1 MSPRW
6 TDEQRQ
12 AIEHRGTNLLLSAAA
27 GAGKTAVLVERVVR
41 LVTDPAR
48 PVSLE
53 RLLVVTF
60 TEAAAA
66 EMKDRIRAAL
76 AERLVADPGDSWLR
90 RQVALINR
98 APISTMHAFCLRLL
112 RANFHRLG
120 LDPAFRVLDEQ
131 EGELLRREVL
141 DGLFER
147 EYEAG
152 GEDFTGLVDR
162 YGGGRGDEGLRELVL
177 RAYDFSRAVPMPES
191 WLAQV
196 AEAADPAPGV
206 RLGELSWGRAALN
219 EAALA
224 LDQAAGQLRAAGAV
238 AAKRD
243 GPAAYGE
250 QLSRELAAV
259 LDLARVV
266 KSGDWNRASTA
277 FGAFPGFE
285 SLPRTKAQGSAA
297 VTLRDQAKEARDAA
311 KDILAKLGIAYFG
324 RTEDELLAGVRAVAP
339 WVRAL
344 VCIVNAFAESYRL
357 AKSGRAQLDFSDLEH
372 LALGLLSGDGGGPS
386 DLARE
391 LQARYDEVLV
401 DEYQDING
409 VQRDLLGLVS
419 RQWGAGS
426 PNLFMVGDVKQSI
439 YGFRLADPRIF
450 QDTKERYERDP
461 EGALPGAGQVIN
473 LLANFRSADPV
484 IDGVN
489 AVFHRI
495 MTVRV
500 GGLAYGKKDRLEG
513 RADFANHPTPPAA
526 VEVHLIERNG
536 PDGGEDESARE
547 GRAGSG
553 GPQAAEDEDGS
564 GDDEVAE
571 LEALEKEAIVVAERI
586 RAMVGGRDDSGAEF
600 SVRDRGPGNY
610 RPVRFRDI
618 VIILRA
624 TRDRANK
631 LVEVLARYDIPAYAQ
646 LGTGYFEATEVET
659 MLALLRVIDNPRQDI
674 PLFAVLRSPIG
685 GFSEDDLARVR
696 LLDRRGEYLDALTRA
711 ASAASAAVSGPAAA
725 NPSPAVATVS
735 DDLRQRCAEFLAR
748 LEEWRSWARRGGLAD
763 LVWRLYRE
771 TGYLDFVGGLPG
783 GPQRRANLLALHG
796 RAGQFDRFAVHGLSR
811 FLRFADRLRET
822 EGDLGPAR
830 AVGEDEDVVRIIS
843 AHGSKGL
850 EFPVVFLADLG
861 HRFNL
866 KDLTA
871 DWLFHRELG
880 LAPYFVDPEARL
892 AYPTLA
898 WRAVKGRRRLETL
911 AEEMRLLYVAM
922 TRARE
927 RLILVGSAKEL
938 PEACEAWAA
947 GAEAGGVGHGG
958 PLADHVLAGARCWLD
973 WLGPAI
979 ISHPDSHELAA
990 LGSDGG
996 GAREVAAAG
1005 TVAAAPSSSPTE
1017 WEPTEGSNC
1026 HWDVRLY
1033 GLAGA
1038 REVAA
1043 TTPTARGGLPWA
1055 DLAALSPLPPEL
1067 DPAGDDAEIIRRL
1080 DWSYPDPS
1088 SSKLAAKVS
1097 ASEARLSGPGRPAAG
1112 LDETALADEEE
1123 AAEIGSSFGR
1133 PGKLWRRPAFAAE
1146 RDGGLTGA
1154 ERGSA
1159 IHLVMQHLDLSAELD
1174 EEDLRRQLD
1183 GMIGALLLT
1192 EREAAG
1198 ADLPALARFWRSE
1211 LGLRLRAERERVR
1224 REVAFTLALPAREVT
1239 GAPVDDRVIIQGIID
1254 CLLEE
1259 DDGDVVIDFKT
1270 DRVDAAEVAG
1280 MAEGYRAQVTLYR
1293 RAVEAIRGRPVR
1305 RTLLVFLHSGAV
1317 HEVTWPTC

>member
-6 TDEQRQ
+6 TEEQRQ

-60 TEAAAA
+60 TDAAAA

-76 AERLVADPGDSWLR
+76 TERLAADPGDNWLR

-112 RANFHRLG
+112 RGNFHRLG

-152 GEDFTGLVDR
+152 AEDFTGLVDR
-162 YGGGRGDEGLRELVL
+162 YGGSRGDEGLRELVL
-177 RAYDFSRAVPMPES
+177 RAYDFSRAVSMPET
-191 WLAQV
+191 WLARV
-196 AEAADPAPGV
+196 AEAAVPAPGA
-206 RLGELSWGRAALN
+206 RLGELSWGRAVLD

-224 LDQAAGQLRAAGAV
+224 LDEAAAHLRAASEV
-238 AAKRD
+238 AARPD

-250 QLSRELAAV
+250 QLGRELAAV
-259 LDLARVV
+259 MELGREVR
-266 KSGDWNRASTA
+266 SSDWGRAVTSFT
-277 FGAFPGFE
+277 AFPGFR
-285 SLPRTKAQGSAA
+285 SLPPTRVQGPAA
-297 VTLRDQAKEARDAA
+297 ALRDQAKEARDAA
-311 KDILAKLGIAYFG
+311 KGIVAKLGTAYFA
-324 RTEDELLAGVRAVAP
+324 RTEDELLAEAGAVAP

-344 VCIVNAFAESYRL
+344 VRLVNAFAEAYWQ
-357 AKSGRAQLDFSDLEH
+357 AKNGRAQLDFSDLEH
-372 LALGLLSGDGGGPS
+372 LALGLLYEDGDRPS

-409 VQRDLLGLVS
+409 VQEAILGLVS
-419 RQWGAGS
+419 RQWGAGQ

-439 YGFRLADPRIF
+439 YRFRLADPGIF
-450 QDTKERYERDP
+450 LGKYREYVRDP
-461 EGALPGAGQVIN
+461 EEAATAGGRLID
-473 LLANFRSADPV
+473 LLANFRSAGPV
-484 IDGVN
+484 IGAVN
-489 AVFHRI
+489 AVFRRI
-495 MTVRV
+495 LTARV
-500 GGLAYGKKDRLEG
+500 GEVDYDEKAELVGQ
-513 RADFANHPTPPAA
+513 ADFASHPTPPAA
-526 VEVHLIERNG
+526 VEVHLIER
-536 PDGGEDESARE
+536 E
-547 GRAGSG
+547 GRDGDADEG
-553 GPQAAEDEDGS
+553 AEDEA

-586 RAMVGGRDDSGAEF
+586 KAMVGGHAGAEGEF
-600 SVRDRGPGNY
+600 CVRDRGPGSY
-610 RPVRFRDI
+610 RPARFRDI

-631 LVEVLARYDIPAYAQ
+631 FMEVLARYDIPAYAQ

-696 LLDRRGEYLDALTRA
+696 LADRRGEYHDALTRA
-711 ASAASAAVSGPAAA
+711 ATAVVP
-725 NPSPAVATVS
+725 
-735 DDLRQRCAEFLAR
+735 DDLRRRCVEFLAR

-811 FLRFADRLRET
+811 FLRFIDRLRET

-927 RLILVGSAKEL
+927 RLVLVGSAKKL
-938 PEACEAWAA
+938 PAACHDWAA
-947 GAEAGGVGHGG
+947 GAEAAGTMGG
-958 PLADHVLAGARCWLD
+958 PGRTGPLPDHVLAGAKCWLD
-973 WLGPAI
+973 WLGPV
-979 ISHPDSHELAA
+979 ISGHPDGQELAA
-990 LGSDGG
+990 LGSDGD
-996 GAREVAAAG
+996 GAREIAA
-1005 TVAAAPSSSPTE
+1005 AAAPGLTAAGQTAPGAASTPR
-1017 WEPTEGSNC
+1017 PDGS
-1026 HWDVRLY
+1026 HWAVKLY
-1033 GLAGA
+1033 GLPGA
-1038 REVAA
+1038 PDVAA
-1043 TTPTARGGLPWA
+1043 TAPSARGGLPWSE
-1055 DLAALSPLPPEL
+1055 LAALRPLPPDL
-1067 DPAGDDAEIIRRL
+1067 DPAGDDAEIVRRL
-1080 DWSYPDPS
+1080 DWAYPEPVS
-1088 SSKLAAKVS
+1088 SGLPAKFS
-1097 ASEARLSGPGRPAAG
+1097 ASEARLSGPGRPGAG
-1112 LDETALADEEE
+1112 LDETSLADEEE
-1123 AAEIGSSFGR
+1123 AAEVGPSFGR

-1146 RDGGLTGA
+1146 SGGELTGA

-1174 EEDLRRQLD
+1174 EADLRRQLD
-1183 GMIGALLLT
+1183 GMIAALMLT

-1198 ADLPALARFWRSE
+1198 VDLPALARFWRSD
-1211 LGLRLRAERERVR
+1211 LGLRLRAEREWVR
-1224 REVAFTLALPAREVT
+1224 REVAFTMALPAREVT
-1239 GAPVDDRVIIQGIID
+1239 GAPVDDRVVVQGIID

-1259 DDGDVVIDFKT
+1259 DDGDVVIDYKT
-1270 DRVDAAEVAG
+1270 DRVDAAQVPET
-1280 MAEGYRAQVTLYR
+1280 AEGYRAQVALYR

-1305 RTLLVFLHSGAV
+1305 RTLLVFLHAGVV
-1317 HEVTWPTC
+1317 HEVP